1 MSDLMFHHRTPR
13 FRKMFQEVTEG
24 LQEVFCTKNDVITL
38 FGSGTAAME
47 AAVVNTVGKGEK
59 VLVIRGGKFGER
71 WGEIAEAHGIETIN
85 IDIEWGTAVT
95 PEQIS
100 EALAADPGI
109 AAVLTTLVETSTG
122 ALTDVEAVGKVV
134 NKTDALLIV
143 DGISGVGAVECR
155 ADDWGIDVLVVGSQK
170 ALMVPPGLAY
180 ISLSDKAWAKV
191 EATERNCYYLDLV
204 KHRKVLPKFD
214 PAFTPPVTLVAA
226 QQKALEIILAEGIEN
241 VWKRVSNLGAATRAA
256 VKAMGL
262 ETFSQ
267 APADCL
273 TTVKIP
279 DGVDGLEVVKDMR
292 EVQGVTPAGGQ
303 AQLKGKIVRLA
314 SMGYVN
320 HFDIIVGLTALANAI
335 RKQGGSADLGAGIDA
350 FVNELD

>member
-1 MSDLMFHHRTPR
+1 MVGPIRAL
-13 FRKMFQEVTEG
+13 
-24 LQEVFCTKNDVITL
+24 L
-38 FGSGTAAME
+38 F
-47 AAVVNTVGKGEK
+47 VP
-59 VLVIRGGKFGER
+59 VL
-71 WGEIAEAHGIETIN
+71 
-85 IDIEWGTAVT
+85 
-95 PEQIS
+95 
-100 EALAADPGI
+100 LI
-109 AAVLTTLVETSTG
+109 AACG
-122 ALTDVEAVGKVV
+122 GGTDEAPK
-134 NKTDALLIV
+134 
-143 DGISGVGAVECR
+143 GVGDHVF
-155 ADDWGIDVLVVGSQK
+155 S
-170 ALMVPPGLAY
+170 
-180 ISLSDKAWAKV
+180 
-191 EATERNCYYLDLV
+191 
-204 KHRKVLPKFD
+204 
-214 PAFTPPVTLVAA
+214 A

-262 ETFSQ
+262 ETFSR